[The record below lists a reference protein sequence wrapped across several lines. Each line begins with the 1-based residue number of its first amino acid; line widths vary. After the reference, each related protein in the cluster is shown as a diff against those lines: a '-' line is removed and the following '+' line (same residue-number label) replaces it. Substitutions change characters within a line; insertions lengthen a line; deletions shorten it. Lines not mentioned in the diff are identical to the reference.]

1 MKKNLLIFYESKRD
15 FVLYET
21 LAVKDAEF
29 EFCSFHDSP
38 DLSKY
43 QQAGIAI
50 LDCDYDVGRALEL
63 LKLVKFS
70 LPSVPVVFL
79 TRLSSEEI
87 VIKAFRGGVREYF
100 RKPLNAD
107 ELQEA
112 IEKLL
117 VIKKASRE
125 KRIPLQI
132 AHNNNG
138 RQFFERAINDK
149 PFSIMRALQ
158 YIQQHFAEDISLP
171 RLAEEANLSKF
182 HFCRFFKK
190 HMGMSPSKFVAVLRV
205 ERSKEL
211 LRQKDFSVS
220 MVATLVGFNDLGN
233 FERHF
238 KKVTGAT
245 PSSYQESIGR
255 REISMP

>member
-1 MKKNLLIFYESKRD
+1 MKKTVLIFYESKRD
-15 FVLYET
+15 FSIYDT
-21 LAVKDAEF
+21 LTVKDTEL
-29 EFCSFHDSP
+29 EFCSFHDAP
-38 DLSKY
+38 DLSKH
-43 QQAGIAI
+43 QQVGIVI
-50 LDCDYDVGRALEL
+50 LDCDYDVSRALEL
-63 LKLVKFS
+63 LKLIKFS
-70 LPSVPVVFL
+70 LSSVPVMFL

-87 VIKAFRGGVREYF
+87 VIKAYRGGAREYF
-100 RKPLNAD
+100 RKPVNID
-107 ELQEA
+107 EFQEA

-117 VIKKASRE
+117 VIKNASRE
-125 KRIPLQI
+125 KRVPLQI
-132 AHNNNG
+132 FHNNDG
-138 RQFFERAINDK
+138 RDFFEHAITDK
-149 PFSIMRALQ
+149 PFSITRALQ

-211 LRQKDFSVS
+211 LRQKDFSIS

-255 REISMP
+255 KDISMP